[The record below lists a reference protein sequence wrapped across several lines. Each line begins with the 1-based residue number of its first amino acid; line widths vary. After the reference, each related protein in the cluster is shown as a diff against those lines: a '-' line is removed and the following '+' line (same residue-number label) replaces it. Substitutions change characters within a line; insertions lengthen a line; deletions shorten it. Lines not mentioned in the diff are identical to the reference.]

1 MSILHRTIHL
11 CLIQLQP
18 SNTHN
23 NMCVLAHNKNSICSH
38 LKLAR
43 KLKCG
48 GIGLE
53 NSTVFGFIYFNLQIL
68 KFKSSALCCY
78 GVILS

>member
-1 MSILHRTIHL
+1 MSISHRTIHL

-23 NMCVLAHNKNSICSH
+23 NMCVLAHNKNNICSQ

-43 KLKCG
+43 KLKCE

-53 NSTVFGFIYFNLQIL
+53 NSIGHFYMFQTQIFL
-68 KFKSSALCCY
+68 KFKSIALY
-78 GVILS
+78 VVDILS